1 MEQSKEEQALKISKL
16 YAKRILCAMF
26 ALALLLS
33 SVPAVTAENK
43 ATDSAVSESNT
54 TAKNDN
60 AEKKYRE
67 VVKNNSFSLY
77 KGEEIRFAANEAAT
91 GDNTV
96 LADAPEY
103 EGKAVKISQGED
115 AEFSF
120 EVPEDAQY
128 RIAIEYYDASD
139 STLPV
144 NCDVAIDGAYYC
156 YEMRN
161 QQFESDWKFETDV
174 FETDRYGNE
183 IVPESV
189 RINEWRTKYFSD
201 AAAITM
207 EPFWFSLSKGTH
219 SVKFHCSQGSM
230 FIGKIVVSGEE
241 EVTYGKTG
249 TPEGEECYV
258 LEGERF
264 SSKNSASI
272 RPAGEYDASI
282 VPYDYTKLKLNML
295 SGGSFADGGQSVT
308 YSFNVDKSGYYYLS
322 FKYRQSSKIDFPVFR
337 YLYLDGELY
346 NENFKNIAFDYSR
359 AFTTMTVEDENGEPI
374 GVYLEKD
381 KTHTITLTVSL
392 ENMADIIDD
401 VNVLID
407 EINDMSLQIM
417 MVTGNNTSVY
427 RDFDVLA
434 YLPTIRD
441 DLNNWADRVEDLYN
455 RLARFAPEV
464 KTVGEYSTLQICVK
478 QLRSLAEDINDL
490 PNRIDELYQGDSSV
504 GQYLA
509 NTLESLYNSP
519 LAIDQIYI
527 YQDAEKLP
535 ETKGFFYK
543 TAMSVCRF
551 ISSFTS
557 DYYSSSS
564 NEEDE
569 HLQVWVNRSRLYVE
583 LMQKMADDTFFEQSG
598 LAVDIS
604 LMPNEE
610 KLVLASAS
618 GNAPDVAM
626 GVTYTIPFEL
636 SIRGAIKEL
645 SSYPDWDEVASR
657 FGKGIMNIGAVNG
670 GYYLLPETSDFLVL
684 FYRQDIL
691 DELGL
696 SVPNTMDEVKE
707 MLPVLKRYGMDFY
720 SHIAGHGGTK
730 SLSVLV
736 PFIYQMNGRVYGDT
750 ANELLITE
758 EGMVNAFKEMSNL
771 FTIYD
776 IPYEVSN
783 FYQHFRSGSIP
794 IGISG
799 FNTYMTLLNSAPE
812 IANSWSVA
820 PYPGYLDEQGNV
832 LRYISGA
839 QSTAVIFDSTDYEQ
853 ESWDFLKWWTSTEIQ
868 SEFAEILRLT
878 YGNEY
883 MWNTANLEAFAKLP
897 WNEQHKET
905 ILEMLDWIVEVPRVP
920 GNYMTQRS
928 LSNALNNI
936 VLNSSNV
943 RQELAEAAKD
953 IKLEINSKLEEF
965 GYMDGTEIIKD
976 YKIPKQEGYY
986 EK

>member
-1 MEQSKEEQALKISKL
+1 MKKSVFQSLNRHFAIKKIF
-16 YAKRILCAMF
+16 CAAM
-26 ALALLLS
+26 AVGMLLS
-33 SVPAVTAENK
+33 AVPTVAAESIPDESTVTTAEA
-43 ATDSAVSESNT
+43 AT
-54 TAKNDN
+54 KNDN
-60 AEKKYRE
+60 AEKNYRE
-67 VVKNNSFSLY
+67 VVKNNRFSMFS
-77 KGEEIRFAANEAAT
+77 GEDISIIAENSAN
-91 GDNTV
+91 GQNTIV
-96 LADAPEY
+96 SDAPDY
-103 EGKAVKISQGED
+103 EGKAVKLSQGDD
-115 AEFSF
+115 AEFLV

-128 RIAIEYYDASD
+128 SIAIEYYDASD

-144 NCDVAIDGAYYC
+144 NCDVMLDGAYYC

-161 QQFESDWKFETDV
+161 QQFESDWEFESEIL
-174 FETDRYGNE
+174 ETDRYGNE

-189 RINEWRTKYFSD
+189 RINKWRTKYFSD
-201 AAAITM
+201 AAAITI
-207 EPFWFSLSKGTH
+207 EPFSFSLEKGVH
-219 SVKFHCSQGSM
+219 SLKFHCSQGSM
-230 FIGKIVVSGEE
+230 YIGKIVVSGEK
-241 EVTYGKTG
+241 EVSYQKTG
-249 TPEGEECYV
+249 KPQGDECYV

-264 SSKNSASI
+264 SSKNSASV
-272 RPAGEYDASI
+272 RPTGEYDASI
-282 VPYDYTKLKLNML
+282 EPYDYTKLKLNML

-308 YSFNVDKSGYYYLS
+308 YSFNVDKSGYYYLG
-322 FKYRQSSKIDFPVFR
+322 FKYRQSSKTDFPVFR

-346 NENFKNIAFDYSR
+346 NESFKNIAFDYSR
-359 AFTTMTVEDENGEPI
+359 GFTTMTVEDEKGKPI

-381 KTHTITLTVSL
+381 MTHTLTLSVSL

-401 VNVLID
+401 VNKLID
-407 EINDMSLQIM
+407 EINDMSLKIM

-441 DLNNWADRVEDLYN
+441 DLNNWADRIDDLYN
-455 RLARFAPEV
+455 RLAKFAPEV
-464 KTVGEYSTLQICVK
+464 KTVGEYSTLKICVK
-478 QLRSLAEDINDL
+478 QLRSLADDINDL
-490 PNRIDELYQGDSSV
+490 PNRINELYQGDSSV

-527 YQDAEKLP
+527 YQNPDKLP
-535 ETKGFFYK
+535 KAKGFFYK
-543 TAMSVCRF
+543 MAMSVCRF

-557 DYYSSSS
+557 DYYSTSSADDG
-564 NEEDE
+564 EE

-583 LMQKMADDTFFEQSG
+583 LMQKMADGTFFEQSK

-636 SIRGAIKEL
+636 SVRGAIKEL
-645 SSYPDWDEVASR
+645 SSYPDWEDVAKR

-684 FYRQDIL
+684 FYRKDIL

-696 SVPNTMDEVKE
+696 SVPNTMEDVKE

-736 PFIYQMNGRVYGDT
+736 PFIYQMNGRVYGET
-750 ANELLITE
+750 ATELLITDD
-758 EGMVNAFKEMSNL
+758 GMVNAFKEMSNL

-812 IANSWSVA
+812 IANSWNVA
-820 PYPGYLDEQGNV
+820 LYPGYLDENGNV

-839 QSTAVIFDSTDYEQ
+839 QSTAVIFESTEYEK
-853 ESWDFLKWWTSTEIQ
+853 ESWEFLKWWTSTEIQ
-868 SEFAEILRLT
+868 SEFAEVLRLT

-905 ILEMLDWIVEVPRVP
+905 ILKMLDWIVEVPRVP

-936 VLNSSNV
+936 VLHSANV

-953 IKLEINSKLEEF
+953 IKVEINSKLEEF
-965 GYMDGTEIIKD
+965 GYMDGTKTIKD

-986 EK
+986 EKR

>member
-1 MEQSKEEQALKISKL
+1 MKISKW
-16 YAKRILCAMF
+16 YSKVKRILCSLCAI
-26 ALALLLS
+26 ALLLNCTMVVFAEDES
-33 SVPAVTAENK
+33 NISQNTLNTSTAQDKAEQNYRQVKKGYTLAVFGGEDITVNAVSAVVGESEIVNDDGYG
-43 ATDSAVSESNT
+43 DSAV
-54 TAKNDN
+54 K
-60 AEKKYRE
+60 
-67 VVKNNSFSLY
+67 L
-77 KGEEIRFAANEAAT
+77 
-91 GDNTV
+91 
-96 LADAPEY
+96 
-103 EGKAVKISQGED
+103 SQGGE
-115 AEFSF
+115 AKFTF
-120 EVPEDAQY
+120 NIPEDAQY
-128 RIAIEYYDASD
+128 RIGIEYYDASD

-144 NCDVAIDGAYYC
+144 NCNIAIDGAFPC

-161 QQFESDWKFETDV
+161 QQFESEWKFESDV
-174 FETDRYGNE
+174 FGTDRYGNE

-189 RINEWRTKYFSD
+189 RIEKWRTKYFCD

-207 EPFWFSLSKGTH
+207 DPFWFELSAGSHTLEL
-219 SVKFHCSQGSM
+219 HCSQGAII
-230 FIGKIVVSGEE
+230 IGKIILSGEE
-241 EVTYGKTG
+241 TVEYGKTG
-249 TPEGEECYV
+249 TPEGDECYTI
-258 LEGERF
+258 EGERF
-264 SSKNSASI
+264 AYKNSASI
-272 RPAGEYDASI
+272 RPAGEYDAT
-282 VPYDYTKLKLNML
+282 VTPYDYSKLKLNML
-295 SGGSFADGGQSVT
+295 SGGSFSDGGQSVT
-308 YSFNVDKSGYYYLS
+308 YSFNVDKSGYYYLA
-322 FKYRQSSKIDFPVFR
+322 FKYRQSSKTDFPVFR

-359 AFTTMTVEDENGEPI
+359 GFTTMTVEDEKGDPI

-381 KTHTITLTVSL
+381 TAHTITLTVSL

-417 MVTGNNTSVY
+417 KVTGNNTSIY

-434 YLPTIRD
+434 YLPTIQE
-441 DLNNWADRVEDLYN
+441 DLFGWADRIEDIYK
-455 RLARFAPEV
+455 RLAKFAPEV

-490 PNRIDELYQGDSSV
+490 PNRINELYQGDSSV

-509 NTLESLYNSP
+509 NTLESLYTSP
-519 LAIDQIYI
+519 LAIDQIYV
-527 YQDAEKLP
+527 YQDEEKLP
-535 ETKGFFYK
+535 ETKGFFYRVG
-543 TAMSVCRF
+543 MSICRF

-557 DYYSSSS
+557 DYYSSNSDS
-564 NEEDE
+564 ADDE

-583 LMQKMADDTFFEQSG
+583 LMQKMADNSFFKESG

-636 SIRGAIKEL
+636 AIRGAIKEL
-645 SSYPDWDEVASR
+645 SAYPDWNEVATR

-696 SVPNTMDEVKE
+696 SVPDTMDEVKE

-736 PFIYQMNGRVYGDT
+736 PFIYQMNARVYGAT
-750 ANELLITE
+750 ATELLITE
-758 EGMVNAFKEMSNL
+758 DEMVNAFKEMSDL

-812 IANSWSVA
+812 IANSWGVA
-820 PYPGYLDEQGNV
+820 PYPGYLDENGNI

-839 QSTAVIFDSTDYEQ
+839 QSTAVIFESTKYEKDA
-853 ESWDFLKWWTSTEIQ
+853 WDFLKWWTGTEIQ

-897 WNEQHKET
+897 WNEKHKAT

-936 VLNSSNV
+936 VLNSANV
-943 RQELAEAAKD
+943 RQELAEASKD

-965 GYMDGTEIIKD
+965 GYIKGTEIIED

-986 EK
+986 EQ

>member
-1 MEQSKEEQALKISKL
+1 MKISKFQGKKK
-16 YAKRILCAMF
+16 YSAAKNVMCLVF
-26 ALALLLS
+26 AATLLLT
-33 SVPAVTAENK
+33 SVPVISAEETAN
-43 ATDSAVSESNT
+43 AVSNISETNENNKT
-54 TAKNDN
+54 NN
-60 AEKKYRE
+60 AEKNYRQ
-67 VVKNNSFSLY
+67 VVKNNKFDYY
-77 KGEEIRFAANEAAT
+77 KGEDIIFGADTAFS
-91 GDNTV
+91 GDASNLTN
-96 LADAPEY
+96 APEY
-103 EGKAVKISQGED
+103 SGKAVKISQGTD
-115 AEFSF
+115 AQFVFS
-120 EVPEDAQY
+120 VSQDAQY
-128 RIAIEYYDASD
+128 KIAIEYYDASD

-144 NCDVAIDGAYYC
+144 NCDIAIDGTYYC

-189 RINEWRTKYFSD
+189 RINKWRTKYFLD
-201 AAAITM
+201 ASAITI
-207 EPFWFSLSKGTH
+207 EPFWFSLTAGEH
-219 SVKFHCSQGSM
+219 SLKFHCSQGSM
-230 FIGKIVVSGEE
+230 YISKIIVSGESSLN
-241 EVTYGKTG
+241 YKKTG
-249 TPEGEECYV
+249 TPKGEECYV
-258 LEGERF
+258 IEGERF

-272 RPAGEYDASI
+272 RPMGEYDAGI
-282 VPYDYTKLKLNML
+282 EPYDYTKLKLNML
-295 SGGSFADGGQSVT
+295 SGGSFSDGGQSVT
-308 YSFNVDKSGYYYLS
+308 YSFNVDKSGYYYLG
-322 FKYRQSSKIDFPVFR
+322 FKYRQSSKTDFPVFR

-359 AFTTMTVEDENGEPI
+359 NFTTMTVEDEKGEPI

-381 KTHTITLTVSL
+381 VTHTITLSVSL

-401 VNVLID
+401 VNTLID

-417 MVTGNNTSVY
+417 MVTGNNTSIY

-441 DLNNWADRVEDLYN
+441 DLNNWADRIEDLYA
-455 RLARFAPEV
+455 RLAKFAPNV
-464 KTVGEYSTLQICVK
+464 KTVGEYSTLLICVK

-509 NTLESLYNSP
+509 NTLESLYTSP
-519 LAIDQIYI
+519 LAIDQIYV

-535 ETKGFFYK
+535 KAKGFFYK
-543 TAMSVCRF
+543 TAMSFCRF

-557 DYYSSSS
+557 DYYSSASADD
-564 NEEDE
+564 EDE

-583 LMQKMADDTFFEQSG
+583 LMQKMADDTFFEQSK

-645 SSYPDWDEVASR
+645 SAYPDWDDVASR
-657 FGKGIMNIGAVNG
+657 FGKGIMNIGAVDG
-670 GYYLLPETSDFLVL
+670 KYYLLPETSDFLVL

-696 SVPNTMDEVKE
+696 SVPDTMEDVKE

-750 ANELLITE
+750 ANKLLITE
-758 EGMVNAFKEMSNL
+758 DEMVNAFKEMSNL

-820 PYPGYLDEQGNV
+820 PYPGYLDESGNV

-839 QSTAVIFDSTDYEQ
+839 QSTAVIFESTEYEK
-853 ESWDFLKWWTSTEIQ
+853 ESWEFLKWWTSTEIQ
-868 SEFAEILRLT
+868 SSFAEVLRLT

-936 VLNSSNV
+936 VLNSANV

-965 GYMDGTEIIKD
+965 GYMDGTKIIKD